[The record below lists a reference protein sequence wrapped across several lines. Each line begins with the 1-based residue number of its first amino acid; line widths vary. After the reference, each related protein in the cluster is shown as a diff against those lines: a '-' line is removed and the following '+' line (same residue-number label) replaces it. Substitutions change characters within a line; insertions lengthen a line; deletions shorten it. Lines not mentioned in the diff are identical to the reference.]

1 MSPDAVGG
9 ATDAAGAAAL
19 LATLPCGVVSFDD
32 DGVVLATNAA
42 LRTMLGYDEREL
54 EGRHVER
61 LLTVAGRIFY
71 QTHLFPMLRH
81 HGQVRELFVLL
92 RHRDGG
98 DVGALANAVRTT
110 RGGTLVN
117 DCVLLEV
124 RERRKFEDELLRARR
139 AADAA
144 NAALAARSREIEE
157 ANERLQQQAVE
168 LELQQHQLQEQAAE
182 LEAQHDAL
190 QAANDVL
197 VTRGEELEHA
207 RAAAE
212 EANRAK
218 SQFLATMSHELRT
231 PLNAIGGYVQLM
243 ELGIHGALTDGQ
255 RHALDRIAR
264 SQRHLLRLVNEVL
277 NLARIEAGHVD
288 YAVEE
293 VPVAAVVASVTPM
306 LEPQMTAARLA
317 FTTRVT
323 DGLVARADRDKTQQ
337 VLINLLTNAVKFTPA
352 GGCVQVDAAVDA
364 AASRV
369 LLRVS
374 DTGIGIRPEKLASIF
389 EPFVQVDAGPTRR
402 AEGTGLG
409 LAISRD
415 LARGMGGELTVES
428 TPDVGSTFTLAL
440 PRA

>member
-1 MSPDAVGG
+1 MPADTPGPAADARQP
-9 ATDAAGAAAL
+9 AGVP
-19 LATLPCGVVSFDD
+19 ATLPCGLVSFTD
-32 DGVVLATNAA
+32 DGTVLATNAM
-42 LRTMLGYDEREL
+42 LRAMLGYDDGEL

-61 LLTVAGRIFY
+61 LLTVAGRMFY

-81 HGQVRELFVLL
+81 HGRVQELFVLL

-110 RGGTLVN
+110 RDGVVVN
-117 DCVLLEV
+117 DCVLFEV

-139 AADAA
+139 AADLA
-144 NAALAARSREIEE
+144 NAALSARGREVEE

-168 LELQQHQLQEQAAE
+168 LEMQQHQLQEQATE
-182 LEAQHDAL
+182 LEVQHEAL
-190 QAANDVL
+190 LA
-197 VTRGEELEHA
+197 RSEELEQA
-207 RAAAE
+207 REVAE

-243 ELGIHGALTDGQ
+243 EMGIHGPLTEGQ
-255 RHALDRIAR
+255 SHALDRIAR

-277 NLARIEAGHVD
+277 NLARIESGHVD
-288 YAVEE
+288 YAVED
-293 VPVAAVVASVTPM
+293 VPVAAVLASVTPM

-317 FTTRVT
+317 FDATVSG
-323 DGLVARADRDKTQQ
+323 DLVARADREKTQQ

-352 GGCVQVDAAVDA
+352 GGCVRVDAGADPQQP
-364 AASRV
+364 RV

-374 DTGIGIRPEKLASIF
+374 DTGIGIHREKLASIF

-402 AEGTGLG
+402 ADGTGLG

-415 LARGMGGELTVES
+415 LARGMGGDLTVES
-428 TPDVGSTFTLAL
+428 TPDVGSVFTLAL

>member
-1 MSPDAVGG
+1 MPADAPSPSADAELL
-9 ATDAAGAAAL
+9 AGL
-19 LATLPCGVVSFDD
+19 LATLPCGLVSFGD
-32 DGVVLATNAA
+32 DGAVLGTNAT
-42 LRTMLGYDEREL
+42 LRAMLGYDEGEL

-81 HGQVRELFVLL
+81 HGRVQELFVLL
-92 RHRDGG
+92 KRKDGSE
-98 DVGALANAVRTT
+98 VGALANGVRST
-110 RGGTLVN
+110 RGGRVVN

-124 RERRKFEDELLRARR
+124 RERRKYEDELLRARR

-144 NAALAARSREIEE
+144 SAALTIRGRDVED
-157 ANERLQQQAVE
+157 ANERLRQQAVE
-168 LELQQHQLQEQAAE
+168 LELQRQQLQEQALE
-182 LEAQHDAL
+182 LEAQQEAL
-190 QAANDVL
+190 QSANDVL
-197 VTRGEELEHA
+197 LARTEELEHA

-212 EANRAK
+212 AANRAK
-218 SQFLATMSHELRT
+218 SEFLAVMSHELRT

-243 ELGIHGALTDGQ
+243 EMGIHGPLTEGQ
-255 RHALDRIAR
+255 RHALERIAR

-288 YAVEE
+288 YAVED

-306 LEPQMTAARLA
+306 LEPQMAAARLA
-317 FTTRVT
+317 FVTTVGG
-323 DGLVARADRDKTQQ
+323 DLVARADREKTQQ

-352 GGCVQVDAAVDA
+352 GGRVLIDASADPREP
-364 AASRV
+364 RV

-374 DTGIGIRPEKLASIF
+374 DTGIGIRREKLASIF

-402 AEGTGLG
+402 SDGTGLG

-415 LARGMGGELTVES
+415 LARGMGGDLTVES
-428 TPDVGSTFTLAL
+428 TPDVGSVFTLAL